1 MGVNMNDDV
10 IPPCLDYSTI
20 PDEYEGKWV
29 LLQVDPRCGRQEVVG
44 SGDTLQEAT
53 RGQTFGDGY
62 IVTRVPRRY
71 EVIVVGDSGSH

>member
-1 MGVNMNDDV
+1 MHDDV
-10 IPPCLDYSTI
+10 IPPCLDYAAI

-29 LLQVDPRCGRQEVVG
+29 LLLVDPLCGRQEVVG
-44 SGDTLQEAT
+44 SGDTLREAT

-71 EVIVVGDSGSH
+71 TVIVVGDSGSH